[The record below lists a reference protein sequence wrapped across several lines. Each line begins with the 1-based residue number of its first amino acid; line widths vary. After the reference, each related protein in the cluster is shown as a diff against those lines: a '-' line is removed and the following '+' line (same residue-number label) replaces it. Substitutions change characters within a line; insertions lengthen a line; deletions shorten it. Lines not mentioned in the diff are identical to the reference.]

1 MHAETTVEPRP
12 AIRAGRVPDD
22 VEHCAGIWVR
32 ALAARDGSVDA
43 ETMAERVREAFDAP
57 IVRFAVATSPRAGFA
72 LVESGRSDPGEAY
85 LHYLAVDPDGTGRGV
100 GGALLADAVAH
111 ARAAG
116 FRSLTLEVRSENTR
130 AIALYLRAGFV
141 PDGEA
146 TPHPTAGYPMQPYRL
161 ALG

>member
-1 MHAETTVEPRP
+1 MDPQPV
-12 AIRAGRVPDD
+12 IRAGRVPDD
-22 VEHCAGIWVR
+22 VERCAGIWVR
-32 ALAARDGSVDA
+32 ALATRDGAVDA
-43 ETMAERVREAFDAP
+43 ETMAERVRVAFGNP
-57 IVRFAVATSPRAGFA
+57 IVRFAVATAPRAGFA
-72 LVESGRSDPGEAY
+72 LLESGRPDPAEAY

-100 GGALLADAVAH
+100 GGVLMADAIAH

-116 FRSLTLEVRSENTR
+116 FGSLTLEVRSDNVR
-130 AIALYLRAGFV
+130 AIELYLRTGFV